1 MYKKMLLAVVA
12 AGALVWSAPKTYAQ
26 SLLNLPRASQHAL
39 VSQRLGI
46 TDININYSRPLVNGR
61 KIWGGLVPYG
71 QVWRAGANENTI
83 IEFTDPVT
91 IDGQPL
97 AKGVYGLHMIPNE
110 NEWTVIFSK
119 NSSSWGSFSYDKAE
133 DALRVNVKPHA
144 ADLHNALTYDF
155 DDVKPDSAVVELEW
169 EKLAV
174 PFTVAVNNSD
184 VVSQS
189 IKEQLRGG
197 VQYTWMPWDEAANYL
212 LNSKGNLQDA
222 LKDSDNSLQYEER
235 FENLLTKSQVLDA
248 LDKKDEATATRN
260 KAIESANALQLHG
273 YGRLLQTQGKQQ
285 EAMEIFRTN
294 LKKHPDHWIAH
305 NEAARLAC
313 AQGDF
318 DGAVREMKL
327 SSAGAPDNFKPQL
340 ESLVKRLEA
349 KEDINR

>member
-1 MYKKMLLAVVA
+1 
-12 AGALVWSAPKTYAQ
+12 
-26 SLLNLPRASQHAL
+26 
-39 VSQRLGI
+39 
-46 TDININYSRPLVNGR
+46 
-61 KIWGGLVPYG
+61 
-71 QVWRAGANENTI
+71 
-83 IEFTDPVT
+83 
-91 IDGQPL
+91 
-97 AKGVYGLHMIPNE
+97 
-110 NEWTVIFSK
+110 
-119 NSSSWGSFSYDKAE
+119 
-133 DALRVNVKPHA
+133 
-144 ADLHNALTYDF
+144 
-155 DDVKPDSAVVELEW
+155 
-169 EKLAV
+169 
-174 PFTVAVNNSD
+174 
-184 VVSQS
+184 
-189 IKEQLRGG
+189 

>member
-1 MYKKMLLAVVA
+1 MYRKMLLAFIA
-12 AGALVWSAPKTYAQ
+12 FGALGLSAADAHAQ
-26 SLLNLPRASQHAL
+26 SLLNLPRPSQHAQ

-46 TDININYSRPLVNGR
+46 TDINIVYSRPLVNGR
-61 KIWGGLVPYG
+61 KIWGSLVPYG
-71 QVWRAGANENTI
+71 QVWRTGANENTT

-97 AKGVYGLHMIPNE
+97 AKGIYGLHMIPTE

-119 NSSSWGSFSYDKAE
+119 NSTSWGSFSYDKAE
-133 DALRVNVKPHA
+133 DALRVNVKPHP
-144 ADLHNALTYDF
+144 ADLHNALTYEF
-155 DDVKPDSAVVELEW
+155 DDLKPDSAVVELEW

-174 PFTVAVNNSD
+174 PFTVAVNTNEI
-184 VVSQS
+184 VSQS

-197 VQYTWMPWDEAANYL
+197 VQYTWIPWDEAANYL
-212 LNSKGNLQDA
+212 LASKGNLQDA
-222 LKDSDNSLQYEER
+222 LKDSDTSLQYEER

-248 LDKKDEATATRN
+248 LDKKDEATVTRN

-273 YGRLLQTQGKQQ
+273 YGRLLQIQGKQD
-285 EAMEIFRTN
+285 EAMEIFRAN

-305 NEAARLAC
+305 NEAARMAC
-313 AQGDF
+313 AQGNF
-318 DGAVREMKL
+318 DDAVKEMKL

-340 ESLVKRLEA
+340 DSLVKRLQS

>member
-1 MYKKMLLAVVA
+1 MYRKMLLVFIAF
-12 AGALVWSAPKTYAQ
+12 GALGLSAADAHAQ
-26 SLLNLPRASQHAL
+26 SLLNLPRPSQHAQ

-46 TDININYSRPLVNGR
+46 TDINIVYSRPLVNGR
-61 KIWGGLVPYG
+61 KIWGSLVPYG
-71 QVWRAGANENTI
+71 QVWRTGANENTT

-97 AKGVYGLHMIPNE
+97 AKGIYGLHMIPTE

-119 NSSSWGSFSYDKAE
+119 NSTSWGSFSYDKAE
-133 DALRVNVKPHA
+133 DALRVNVKPHP
-144 ADLHNALTYDF
+144 ADLHNALTYEF
-155 DDVKPDSAVVELEW
+155 DDLKPDSAVVELEW

-174 PFTVAVNNSD
+174 PFTVAVNTNEI
-184 VVSQS
+184 VSQS

-197 VQYTWMPWDEAANYL
+197 VQYTWIPWDEAANYL
-212 LNSKGNLQDA
+212 LASKGNLQDA
-222 LKDSDNSLQYEER
+222 LKDSDTSLQYEER

-248 LDKKDEATATRN
+248 LDKKDEATVTRN

-273 YGRLLQTQGKQQ
+273 YGRLLQIQGKQD
-285 EAMEIFRTN
+285 EAMEIFRAN

-305 NEAARLAC
+305 NEAARMAC
-313 AQGDF
+313 AQGNF
-318 DGAVREMKL
+318 DDAVKEMKL

-340 ESLVKRLEA
+340 DSLVKRLQA

>member
-1 MYKKMLLAVVA
+1 MYRKMLLALLA
-12 AGALVWSAPKTYAQ
+12 AGALWLSVPDTHAQ

-46 TDININYSRPLVNGR
+46 TDINIVYSRPLVNDR

-71 QVWRAGANENTI
+71 KVWRAGANENTT

-91 IDGQPL
+91 IEGQPL
-97 AKGVYGLHMIPNE
+97 AKGIYGLHMIPNE

-119 NSSSWGSFSYDKAE
+119 NSTSWGSFSYDKAE
-133 DALRVNVKPHA
+133 DALRVNVKPRP

-169 EKLAV
+169 EKLTV
-174 PFTVAVNNSD
+174 PFTVAVNNKD

-197 VQYTWMPWDEAANYL
+197 VQYTWMGWDEAANYL

-222 LKDSDNSLQYEER
+222 LKDSDTSLQYEER
-235 FENLLTKSQVLDA
+235 FDNLLTKSQVLDA
-248 LDKKDEATATRN
+248 LGKKEEATAMRN
-260 KAIESANALQLHG
+260 KAIESANVLQLHG
-273 YGRLLQTQGKQQ
+273 YGRFLQTQGKQQ
-285 EAMEIFRTN
+285 EAMEIFRAN
-294 LKKHPDHWIAH
+294 LKKHPDHWVAH

-318 DGAVREMKL
+318 GNAVKEMKL
-327 SSAGAPDNFKPQL
+327 SYDAAPDNFKPQL
-340 ESLVKRLEA
+340 DSLVKRLEA

>member
-1 MYKKMLLAVVA
+1 MYRKMVLAFIA
-12 AGALVWSAPKTYAQ
+12 FGALGLSTADAHAQ

-46 TDININYSRPLVNGR
+46 TDINIVYSRPLVNGR
-61 KIWGGLVPYG
+61 KIWGSLVPYG
-71 QVWRAGANENTI
+71 QVWRTGANENTT

-91 IDGQPL
+91 IDGHPL
-97 AKGVYGLHMIPNE
+97 AKGIYGLHMIPNE

-119 NSSSWGSFSYDKAE
+119 NSTSWGSFSYDKAE
-133 DALRVNVKPHA
+133 DALRVNVKPRP

-155 DDVKPDSAVVELEW
+155 DDLKPDSAVVELEW

-174 PFTVAVNNSD
+174 PFTVAVNTND
-184 VVSQS
+184 IVSQS

-197 VQYTWMPWDEAANYL
+197 VQYTWIPWDEAANYL
-212 LNSKGNLQDA
+212 LTSKGNLQDA
-222 LKDSDNSLQYEER
+222 LKDSDTSLQYEER

-260 KAIESANALQLHG
+260 KAIQSANALQLHG
-273 YGRLLQTQGKQQ
+273 YGRLLQTQGKQE
-285 EAMEIFRTN
+285 EAMEVFRAN

-313 AQGDF
+313 AQGNF
-318 DGAVREMKL
+318 DDAVKEMKL

-340 ESLVKRLEA
+340 DSLVRRLEA

>member
-1 MYKKMLLAVVA
+1 MYRKLLLAVLA
-12 AGALVWSAPKTYAQ
+12 AGALLWSAPETHAQ
-26 SLLNLPRASQHAL
+26 SLLNLPRPSQHAL

-46 TDININYSRPLVNGR
+46 TDINIIYSRPLVNSR

-71 QVWRAGANENTI
+71 QVWRAGANENTT

-91 IDGQPL
+91 IEGQPL

-119 NSSSWGSFSYDKAE
+119 NSSSWGSFSYDKSE
-133 DALRVNVKPHA
+133 DALRVNVKPHS
-144 ADLHNALTYDF
+144 ADLHSALTYDF
-155 DDVKPDSAVVELEW
+155 EDVKPDSTVVELEW

-174 PFTVAVNNSD
+174 PFTVAVNNND

-189 IKEQLRGG
+189 IKQQLRGG
-197 VQYTWMPWDEAANYL
+197 VQYTWAGWDEAANYL
-212 LNSKGNLQDA
+212 LTSKGNLQDA
-222 LKDSDNSLQYEER
+222 LKDSDTSLQYEER
-235 FENLLTKSQVLDA
+235 FDNLLTKSQVLEA
-248 LDKKDEATATRN
+248 LGKQEEATATRN
-260 KAIESANALQLHG
+260 KAIESANVLQLHG

-285 EAMEIFRTN
+285 EAMDIFRAN

-313 AQGDF
+313 AQGDY
-318 DGAVREMKL
+318 GNAVKEMKI
-327 SSAGAPDNFKPQL
+327 SAAGAPDNFKPQID
-340 ESLVKRLEA
+340 SLVKRLEA